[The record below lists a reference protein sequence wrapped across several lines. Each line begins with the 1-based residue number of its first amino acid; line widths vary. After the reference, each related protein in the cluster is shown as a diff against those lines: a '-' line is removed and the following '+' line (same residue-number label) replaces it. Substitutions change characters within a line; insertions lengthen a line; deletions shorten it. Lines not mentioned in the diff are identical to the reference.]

1 MIESRTILT
10 ARDIHREFE
19 TVDSHL
25 YVLRGLNLSLEK
37 KQIVAVVGAS
47 GVGKSTL
54 LHILGGL
61 DKPTR
66 GEIVIAGENLKNKS
80 ERELANFR
88 NDNIGFVFQSH
99 YLLEDFSALENVMIP
114 VMVAGKS
121 KKIAQEKAELLL
133 DKVGL
138 NDRSSH
144 RPAQLSGGEQQRV
157 AVARALAND
166 PKLLLAD
173 EPSGNLDTKTGHK
186 LHELLLGLKEESDIA
201 MLIATHNIELSREC
215 ERNFVIKDGLII
227 EEQI

>member
-1 MIESRTILT
+1 LT

-19 TVDSHL
+19 TIDNHL
-25 YVLRGLNLSLEK
+25 HVLRGLNLSLEK

-61 DKPTR
+61 DKPTK

-121 KKIAQEKAELLL
+121 KKVAQEKAELLL

-201 MLIATHNIELSREC
+201 MLIATHNVELSREC